1 MGDKKNKKSIEIEEA
16 KQTIDSDVTLNDVV
30 EESADTTN
38 VEEVDELEAL
48 RTALQ
53 QKEEELEK
61 VNKEYLFLMAEFD
74 NFKKRMMRERAELM
88 RNAAEQVLKGLL
100 PILDDFERGLTAIKD
115 TSDADAVKEGMQL
128 IYKKFVKYL
137 ELNGVKEIP
146 TNEQPF
152 DVDYHEAIAMV
163 PVGDESLK
171 GKVID
176 TVLKGYILND
186 KVIRHAKVVVG
197 Q

>member
-137 ELNGVKEIP
+137 EQNGVKEIP

-152 DVDYHEAIAMV
+152 DVDYHEAISMV